1 MLRIIDAQEGKV
13 WKDKETGYV
22 LSNRLY
28 LGIEDSI
35 DNYEEVDEIVEEVVE
50 QPIEGQNEIVEET
63 NN

>member
-1 MLRIIDAQEGKV
+1 MMRIIDAKEGKV
-13 WKDKETGYV
+13 WKDKETGLV

-35 DNYEEVDEIVEEVVE
+35 DNYEEVDEIAEEVVE
-50 QPIEGQNEIVEET
+50 PIENIEENIVEET